1 MKSVGNGNVLNL
13 LGRNGR
19 SEERKGEELLMT
31 RKMQTAGFPK
41 IEYSMPRRNA
51 GRSGGRS
58 AGHNQGHS
66 TLIYS
71 AVALGIVVGAAAS
84 AYWWKGRA
92 RAMNLLQA
100 TPFDRVEELIASCE
114 TKIEDIERTMEELK
128 KSRD

>member
-1 MKSVGNGNVLNL
+1 MI
-13 LGRNGR
+13 
-19 SEERKGEELLMT
+19 
-31 RKMQTAGFPK
+31 RKMQAAGFSKANRPK
-41 IEYSMPRRNA
+41 IEYSIWQRGVGRGA
-51 GRSGGRS
+51 GQ
-58 AGHNQGHS
+58 NQGHS

-92 RAMNLLQA
+92 HAMNMLQA

-128 KSRD
+128 KSKD

>member
-1 MKSVGNGNVLNL
+1 MI
-13 LGRNGR
+13 
-19 SEERKGEELLMT
+19 

-41 IEYSMPRRNA
+41 TDLRKIEYSISRRHAAN
-51 GRSGGRS
+51 GQ
-58 AGHNQGHS
+58 NHS
-66 TLIYS
+66 TVIYS

-92 RAMNLLQA
+92 RAMNLLQT

-128 KSRD
+128 KPHS